1 MAHPGRNTQD
11 RYLGFIIFLVF
22 AVIVSVAFA
31 ILLYRLK
38 FGGDLAATST
48 EWSNFGGYIGG
59 VFGPL
64 VSFVTLLAVLKTVYM
79 QRELL
84 ETQKNEFTELMSL
97 QRAAALKQDEQLL
110 HAKSEANRARVQ
122 AYQATILNV
131 VESFSSEFR
140 LESNEKL
147 AAAEKA
153 GSDNSSILSSI
164 TVAEMYR
171 SRADEARKKVAAFK
185 VLALELSIREFED
198 VEEVKAMFV
207 PRMQEILD
215 GVNEKDG

>member
-1 MAHPGRNTQD
+1 MVNTERSTRD
-11 RYLGFIIFLVF
+11 RYLSFLLFSVF
-22 AVIVSVAFA
+22 GIALAVLVAV
-31 ILLYRLK
+31 LLYRFQ
-38 FGGDLAATST
+38 FGSSLAVASS

-59 VFGPL
+59 IFGPL

-79 QRELL
+79 QRDIL
-84 ETQKNEFTELMSL
+84 ETQKKEFTELMAL

-110 HAKSEANRARVQ
+110 HAKSEANRVRVQ

-153 GSDNSSILSSI
+153 GSDGSSILNSI
-164 TVAEMYR
+164 TAAASYR
-171 SRADEARKKVAAFK
+171 ARADEDRKKVAAFK
-185 VLALELSIREFED
+185 VLALELSINEFED

-215 GVNEKDG
+215 GVYEKAE

>member
-1 MAHPGRNTQD
+1 MVNSERSTRD
-11 RYLGFIIFLVF
+11 RYLSFLLFSVF
-22 AVIVSVAFA
+22 GVALAVLVAV
-31 ILLYRLK
+31 LLYRLQ
-38 FGGDLAATST
+38 FGSSLAATSS

-59 VFGPL
+59 IFGPL

-79 QRELL
+79 QRDIL
-84 ETQKNEFTELMSL
+84 ETQKKEFTELMAH
-97 QRAAALKQDEQLL
+97 QRSAALKQDEQLL

-153 GSDNSSILSSI
+153 GSDGSSILNSI
-164 TVAEMYR
+164 TVAASYR
-171 SRADEARKKVAAFK
+171 ASADEARKKVAAFK
-185 VLALELSIREFED
+185 VLALELSINEFAD

-207 PRMQEILD
+207 PRMQEIMD
-215 GVNEKDG
+215 GVNEKA